1 MPAAKKITPT
11 GLISSIL
18 ALAAFGSLLFGVSNH
33 FVSKAEA
40 ADIVAQQQVDRVD
53 TDLKLIQLEVQFVES
68 QLEDDSAAEVAS
80 PDDAHERQELKKR
93 LEYLKERRAI
103 LEKYQLELQAK

>member
-18 ALAAFGSLLFGVSNH
+18 GLAAFGSLLFGVSNH

-40 ADIVAQQQVDRVD
+40 ADIVAAQQADRVD
-53 TDLKLIQLEVQFVES
+53 TDLKLIELEIQFVES
-68 QLEDDSAAEVAS
+68 ELEDHADAAEDEDV
-80 PDDAHERQELKKR
+80 AHEKRENLKR
-93 LEYLKERRAI
+93 LEYLKSRRTI
-103 LEKYQLELQAK
+103 LEQYQLELQAK